1 MSKCSRRPGRA
12 AIKEQRR
19 ARQRAQR
26 ALRQQQQAQGL
37 SVPPSPSLPNQKCP
51 YQTEAEERTA
61 RLEVVTGHRQA
72 YGSMLPGLL
81 KRLSQIPDPRQPHSP
96 AEPEIRNSKLEIRN
110 KSELPGMGQ
119 WGNGKPRRF
128 FAGCEQSR
136 LEQCIK
142 AIGFALLVPF
152 RGCFN

>member
-81 KRLSQIPDPRQPHSP
+81 KRLSQIPDTRPPRKTRH
-96 AEPEIRNSKLEIRN
+96 
-110 KSELPGMGQ
+110 
-119 WGNGKPRRF
+119 
-128 FAGCEQSR
+128 R
-136 LEQCIK
+136 LTVLMIYG
-142 AIGFALLVPF
+142 ILSFVL
-152 RGCFN
+152 